1 MKFSI
6 NPQKGDQIEFRES
19 SVYYPELDLRFK
31 SLPKDVQKYLE
42 KEYEYRFGG
51 NPLGGWSRFLDHV
64 MHRTGEI
71 N

>member
-42 KEYEYRFGG
+42 KECPMGAKPE
-51 NPLGGWSRFLDHV
+51 V
-64 MHRTGEI
+64 KTETKKEAA
-71 N
+71 